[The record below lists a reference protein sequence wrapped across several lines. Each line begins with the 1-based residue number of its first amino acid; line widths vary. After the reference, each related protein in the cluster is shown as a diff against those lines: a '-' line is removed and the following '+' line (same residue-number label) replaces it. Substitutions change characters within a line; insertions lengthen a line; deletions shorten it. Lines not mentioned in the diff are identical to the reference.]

1 MAYFDKIYLKGKILI
16 IGKKIA
22 YNFEWDHEK
31 AKTNKKKHKISFEQ
45 SATIFKDPRAITIYD
60 SDHSGK
66 EERWITLGLSSNGIL
81 LVVNHTYE
89 QIDIKTAIIRII
101 SSRKATKHE
110 QKQYKE
116 ELN

>member
-1 MAYFDKIYLKGKILI
+1 MQ
-16 IGKKIA
+16 

-31 AKTNKKKHKISFEQ
+31 AKSNKKKHKISFEHA
-45 SATIFKDPRAITIYD
+45 ATIFKDPRAITIYD

-66 EERWITLGLSSNGIL
+66 EERWITLGISSHGIL

-89 QIDIKTAIIRII
+89 QIDNKNVIIRMIT
-101 SSRKATKHE
+101 SRKATKHK

-116 ELN
+116 ELH

>member
-1 MAYFDKIYLKGKILI
+1 LQ
-16 IGKKIA
+16 
-22 YNFEWDHEK
+22 YNFEWDPEK
-31 AKTNKKKHKISFEQ
+31 AKLNKIKHKISFEN
-45 SATIFKDPRAITIYD
+45 SATIFKDPRAITLYD

-89 QIDIKTAIIRII
+89 QIDSNTVIIRII